1 MSTSN
6 VKKFR
11 TFLFEEYFNGFSVSN
26 LKELEKIY
34 SSDNE
39 YAIEAL
45 KSYSEEFNI
54 SFDETKNEMLSV
66 INIILS
72 NYN

>member
-6 VKKFR
+6 IKKFR

-26 LKELEKIY
+26 LKELKEIY
-34 SSDNE
+34 SGENE
-39 YAIEAL
+39 YSFETL

-72 NYN
+72 NYK